1 MLHPSD
7 YNVLRAFAAVADQR
21 SFSRAADLLG
31 VSSSALSQ
39 AIRGLEERV
48 GTRLLHRTT
57 RSVAPTEAGER
68 LLAGVQPALD
78 GLAAAF
84 DGARRDGDSP
94 AGTVRLHCFHAAAE
108 RFVAPVLA
116 KLTRDHPRI
125 VLDLTI
131 DDTVV
136 DLVGGG
142 FDAAIRL
149 GEVIERDMVALP
161 LGGRIRQVAVAAPA
175 YLKSHGTPERPRD
188 LLGHRCV
195 RWRWPGHRQPY
206 DWEFCEND
214 RWFQIA
220 VDGPVIANDR
230 AFVLQ
235 AALDGVG
242 IAFLKEASVDQLV
255 SDGRLVRLLEQWSA
269 PFPGF
274 HLCYP
279 RQRISSRVVQ
289 AVVDAI
295 VDGADALASDE

>member
-7 YNVLRAFAAVADQR
+7 YGVLRAFAAVADQR

-31 VSSSALSQ
+31 VSPSALSQ

-68 LLAGVQPALD
+68 LMAGVRPALE
-78 GLAAAF
+78 GLATAF
-84 DGARRDGDSP
+84 DGARRDGASP

-108 RFVAPVLA
+108 QFVLPILA

-125 VLDLTI
+125 ILDLTV

-136 DLVGGG
+136 DLVEGG

-149 GEVIERDMVALP
+149 GEVIEHDMVALP
-161 LGGRIRQVAVAAPA
+161 LGGEIRQLVVAAPA
-175 YLKSHGTPERPRD
+175 YLARHGTPQAPRD
-188 LLGHRCV
+188 LLGHQCI
-195 RWRWPGHRQPY
+195 RWRWPGQKQPY
-206 DWEFCEND
+206 EWEFSAD
-214 RWFQIA
+214 GRWFA
-220 VDGPVIANDR
+220 VAVEGPLIANDR
-230 AFVLQ
+230 SFVLQ
-235 AALDGVG
+235 AALNGVG
-242 IAFLKEASVDQLV
+242 IAFLEEASVAPLV
-255 SDGRLVRLLEQWSA
+255 TDGRLVILLDRWSA

-279 RQRISSRVVQ
+279 RQRISSRAVQ
-289 AVVDAI
+289 AVVEAI
-295 VDGADALASDE
+295 TSGANDTERK

>member
-7 YNVLRAFAAVADQR
+7 YGVLRAFAAVADQR

-31 VSSSALSQ
+31 VSPSALSQ

-68 LLAGVQPALD
+68 LLAGVRPAIE
-78 GLAAAF
+78 GLATAF
-84 DGARRDGDSP
+84 DGARRDGASP
-94 AGTVRLHCFHAAAE
+94 AGTVRIHCFHAAAE
-108 RFVAPVLA
+108 RFVSPILA
-116 KLTRDHPRI
+116 TLTRNYPRI
-125 VLDLTI
+125 VLDITV

-136 DLVGGG
+136 DLVEGG

-149 GEVIERDMVALP
+149 GEVIEHDMVALP
-161 LGGRIRQVAVAAPA
+161 LGDEIRQVVVAAPT
-175 YLKSHGTPERPRD
+175 YLARHGTPQEPRD
-188 LLGHRCV
+188 LLAHQCI
-195 RWRWPGHRQPY
+195 RWRWPGRKQPY
-206 DWEFCEND
+206 EWEFSED
-214 RWFQIA
+214 GRWFA
-220 VDGPVIANDR
+220 VAVEGPLIANDR
-230 AFVLQ
+230 SFVLQ

-242 IAFLKEASVDQLV
+242 IAFLKEASAAPFVA
-255 SDGRLVRLLEQWSA
+255 DGRLMMLLNRWSA

-279 RQRISSRVVQ
+279 RQRISSRAVQ

-295 VDGADALASDE
+295 TSGANDA